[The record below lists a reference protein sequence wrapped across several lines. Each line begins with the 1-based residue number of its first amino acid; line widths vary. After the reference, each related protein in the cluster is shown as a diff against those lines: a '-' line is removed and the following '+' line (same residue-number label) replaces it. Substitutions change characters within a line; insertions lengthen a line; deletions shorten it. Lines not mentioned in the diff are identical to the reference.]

1 MDYKSEFA
9 FREGGKR
16 PIVKP
21 VAGSAAFGVQLN
33 MPRAPTPNYERY
45 SASNNNSERSS
56 IISTPRKSQE
66 IIFNNGY
73 PIVKGTMLQTHRM
86 SQPQIITQRNKSV
99 VKPYIRALSSD
110 NATPI
115 SNTSSIQ
122 PNIIKHSSSSIDYP
136 VITTLDGKSSNVNLI
151 NNNSIIKENSN
162 SSIYNE
168 GSRRSV
174 KRQSNDSTIGTPKVE
189 DNNFSRLPTKDEL
202 RLFSVPQASSPDR
215 KQVISR
221 ESSMDIA
228 QQILKTDSNIVAK
241 KPDKL
246 NSSQSLK
253 AVPEYPNNIELQ
265 YVDDMAILAPQEN
278 EILHPKLMSSNE
290 DFSAEVPM
298 KTAPD
303 IRKKPSTNLF
313 MKPTSLDNAPISE
326 AANMI
331 LESDNNN
338 EKVQS
343 SNVNKVKSFPVEM
356 SVDNPISVETQTSNV
371 EDTSVRAIDKESQK
385 SVSEGNSQ
393 GNQDPISQNAPPID
407 LDDQGLEGH
416 LKWLYGED
424 TQINVGLGP
433 NIHDMKLNAIK
444 LNDEYAVHIFNPLTQ
459 MEISNK
465 IKKWI
470 NPVHGRLFVVLTT
483 SFALTGVFLQSLVFN
498 RLNKWGSPNNCGGVF
513 VEPFKT
519 NPMLGACP
527 EALNV
532 LGGLVVNEL
541 RNGGVIRLF
550 WAMWMHA
557 GFIHIGFNVLSQAQ
571 LGYMMEP
578 DWGMTRFFFLFF
590 LSAIGGN
597 LTVSVIS
604 PCSLTVGS
612 SGGLFGITAAGLIY
626 TFEHWTNL
634 PNPLFLFVF
643 DIFSVIIGMVLS
655 FTGVTNPWAHVG
667 GFSVGLLYT
676 LATFKGCDACSPED
690 RLARYNRMAALPI
703 FRLFMK
709 QDMEWVKKQI
719 EEKKKKKI
727 EKRNMK
733 KAEQWRKNQKLK
745 RNLPNRNINEIDD
758 GSGITIDEFGIKRHT
773 ELIIVLDKTP
783 AYKVT
788 ISKKIKIWFKKL
800 GRSLCQKKGLWSFR
814 IISGL
819 LLIIYFV
826 IAALG
831 AFYPP
836 LYWPNPV
843 GIVSFEAGVVKC
855 GCCYVNNVYTCG
867 SNPQFIEWC
876 EQQGPSAQPDR
887 TILGI
892 DIDKYEK

>member
-1 MDYKSEFA
+1 MEYKSEFA

-33 MPRAPTPNYERY
+33 MPRAPTPNYEIY
-45 SASNNNSERSS
+45 STSKNNFERSS
-56 IISTPRKSQE
+56 IIPTPMKSQE
-66 IIFNNGY
+66 VTFNNGY
-73 PIVKGTMLQTHRM
+73 PITKNSMSQTHRM
-86 SQPQIITQRNKSV
+86 SQPQIATQRNKSV

-110 NATPI
+110 NITPI
-115 SNTSSIQ
+115 PNTSSIQ
-122 PNIIKHSSSSIDYP
+122 PNIVKCPSSAIDYP
-136 VITTLDGKSSNVNLI
+136 VITPLNEKSSNVNLI
-151 NNNSIIKENSN
+151 NKPIIKENST
-162 SSIYNE
+162 SSKYNE

-174 KRQSNDSTIGTPKVE
+174 KRQSDDSTIGTPRIE

-202 RLFSVPQASSPDR
+202 RLFSVPQASPPDR
-215 KQVISR
+215 KQTISR
-221 ESSMDIA
+221 ENSIDIT
-228 QQILKTDSNIVAK
+228 QQVLKSDSNIAAK

-253 AVPEYPNNIELQ
+253 AVPEYPNVELQ
-265 YVDDMAILAPQEN
+265 YVDDMVILAPQKN
-278 EILHPKLMSSNE
+278 EILHPKLMNSNE
-290 DFSAEVPM
+290 DLSTGISM
-298 KTAPD
+298 KAAQS
-303 IRKKPSTNLF
+303 IRKKLSTNLLT
-313 MKPTSLDNAPISE
+313 KQTSLDNVPMSE
-326 AANMI
+326 AANVM
-331 LESDNNN
+331 LESANNN

-343 SNVNKVKSFPVEM
+343 SNVNKVKSFPIET
-356 SVDNPISVETQTSNV
+356 SVDNPILVETQKSNV
-371 EDTSVRAIDKESQK
+371 EDTSVRATDKESQK
-385 SVSEGNSQ
+385 NVSEGNLR
-393 GNQDPISQNAPPID
+393 GHQDSISQNAPPIN

-424 TQINVGLGP
+424 TKINVGLGP

-444 LNDEYAVHIFNPLTQ
+444 LNDQYAVHSFNPLTQ

-532 LGGLVVNEL
+532 LGGLLVNEL

-578 DWGMTRFFFLFF
+578 DWGITRFFFLFF

-612 SGGLFGITAAGLIY
+612 SGGLFGITAAGLVY
-626 TFEHWTNL
+626 TFEHWKNL

-676 LATFKGCDACSPED
+676 LATFRGCGACSPED

-719 EEKKKKKI
+719 EEKKRKKV
-727 EKRNMK
+727 ERRNRK
-733 KAEQWRKNQKLK
+733 KAEQWRKNQKMK
-745 RNLPNRNINEIDD
+745 KNLPNDNTDEIND
-758 GSGITIDEFGIKRHT
+758 GSGVTIDEFGIKRHA

-783 AYKVT
+783 VARVT
-788 ISKKIKIWFKKL
+788 IIKKIKIWFKKL

-831 AFYPP
+831 VFYPP

-876 EQQGPSAQPDR
+876 EQQGPSAQPNR
-887 TILGI
+887 TVLGI
-892 DIDKYEK
+892 DKY

>member
-1 MDYKSEFA
+1 MEYKSEFA

-21 VAGSAAFGVQLN
+21 IAGSAAFGVQLN
-33 MPRAPTPNYERY
+33 MPRAPTPNYEIY
-45 SASNNNSERSS
+45 STSKNNFERSS
-56 IISTPRKSQE
+56 IISTPMKSQE
-66 IIFNNGY
+66 ITFNNGY
-73 PIVKGTMLQTHRM
+73 PITKNSMSQTHRM
-86 SQPQIITQRNKSV
+86 SQPQITNQRNKSV
-99 VKPYIRALSSD
+99 VKPYIRALSND
-110 NATPI
+110 NITPI

-122 PNIIKHSSSSIDYP
+122 PNIVKCQSSAIDYP
-136 VITTLDGKSSNVNLI
+136 VITPLDEKSSNVNLI
-151 NNNSIIKENSN
+151 NNPTIKENST

-174 KRQSNDSTIGTPKVE
+174 KRQSDDSTIGTPKIE

-202 RLFSVPQASSPDR
+202 RLFSVPQASPPDG
-215 KQVISR
+215 KQTISR
-221 ESSMDIA
+221 ENSIDIT
-228 QQILKTDSNIVAK
+228 QKNLKSDINIAAK
-241 KPDKL
+241 EPDKL

-253 AVPEYPNNIELQ
+253 AVPGYPNNVELQ
-265 YVDDMAILAPQEN
+265 YVDDMVILAPQKN
-278 EILHPKLMSSNE
+278 EILHPKLMNSNE
-290 DFSAEVPM
+290 DLSTGISM
-298 KTAPD
+298 KTAQN
-303 IRKKPSTNLF
+303 IRNKPSANLF
-313 MKPTSLDNAPISE
+313 TKQTLDNAPMSE
-326 AANMI
+326 AANVM
-331 LESDNNN
+331 LESANNN
-338 EKVQS
+338 EKAQS
-343 SNVNKVKSFPVEM
+343 SNVNKVKSFPIEM

-371 EDTSVRAIDKESQK
+371 EDISVRNIDKESQK
-385 SVSEGNSQ
+385 NVSEGDIR
-393 GNQDPISQNAPPID
+393 GNQDSISQNAPPIS

-424 TQINVGLGP
+424 TKISVGLGP
-433 NIHDMKLNAIK
+433 NIHDMKLNSIK
-444 LNDEYAVHIFNPLTQ
+444 LNDEYAVHSFNPLTQ

-612 SGGLFGITAAGLIY
+612 SGGLFGITAAGLVY
-626 TFEHWTNL
+626 TFEHWKNL

-676 LATFKGCDACSPED
+676 LATFRGCGACSPED

-709 QDMEWVKKQI
+709 QDMEWVKRQI

-727 EKRNMK
+727 ERRNKK
-733 KAEQWRKNQKLK
+733 KAEQWRKNQKMK
-745 RNLPNRNINEIDD
+745 KNLPNSNTDEIND
-758 GSGITIDEFGIKRHT
+758 GSGITVDEFGIKRHA

-783 AYKVT
+783 VGKVT
-788 ISKKIKIWFKKL
+788 IFKKIKIWFKKL

-831 AFYPP
+831 VFYPP

-887 TILGI
+887 TVLGI
-892 DIDKYEK
+892 DKN